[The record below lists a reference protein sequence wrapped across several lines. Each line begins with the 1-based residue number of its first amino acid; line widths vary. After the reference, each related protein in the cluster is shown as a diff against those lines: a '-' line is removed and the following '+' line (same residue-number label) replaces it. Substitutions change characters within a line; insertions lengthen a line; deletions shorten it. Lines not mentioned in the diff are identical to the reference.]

1 MCFCFLFVEREVN
14 KRWGS
19 HSDSL
24 LWAVISGYG
33 TPGNMVIFL
42 TPYWQAD
49 SEMEEHS
56 WHLVH
61 RLSVFRLFVQQSTS
75 GKGGFTAA
83 ISSNSGWLE
92 PKYVIKIFSFTK
104 SLFHLCMLW
113 SIFPMLIIPFLS
125 ALTLQW
131 GVGTK
136 KHSPLGHLLC
146 KQEQLDVLQE
156 PW

>member
-1 MCFCFLFVEREVN
+1 MCFCFLFVERDVS
-14 KRWGS
+14 KHWGS
-19 HSDSL
+19 HGDSL

-33 TPGNMVIFL
+33 APGNMVIFL
-42 TPYWQAD
+42 TPSWQAD

-92 PKYVIKIFSFTK
+92 PKYVIKIMFYQIFVSSLHFMKHFSY
-104 SLFHLCMLW
+104 
-113 SIFPMLIIPFLS
+113 
-125 ALTLQW
+125 A
-131 GVGTK
+131 
-136 KHSPLGHLLC
+136 
-146 KQEQLDVLQE
+146 D
-156 PW
+156 